1 MSKNIVICSDGT
13 GNRGG
18 KTRGTNV
25 WRIFNAVDRHGNE
38 TRQITYYDD
47 GVGTGSPRWW
57 RLFTGAFGY
66 GLARNIREAYAFL
79 AINYEPGDNIFL
91 FGFSRG
97 AFTVRAL
104 AGLICRYGIATR
116 DAVTGPRREREA
128 VLRCILQA
136 YRSRDGS
143 RRQRARQT
151 AAMQLGAKWSC
162 FRAGEVQFI
171 GVWDTVDAVGMP
183 FDELKRTLSWLWSF
197 TDNLLWEFR
206 DYEVPRCVRHA
217 YQALAL
223 DDERK
228 TFHPVFWGTPSG
240 RKGASAGEGEKPN
253 GFEPGRGC
261 EPSDKQKEKRKR
273 KRKEAG
279 AGGGAGAEDRAGM
292 VRRGARECRRWVSK
306 GLLGLRVPRLD
317 DGKSSCVR
325 LAVYRWCPGG
335 SPTDRRRART
345 AVRLTCGVGC
355 VLSARA
361 SRSVRAGLL
370 SQGSRERTRADRSRH
385 RLLCAQGDH
394 SGELR
399 RCVDGRAEPVC
410 TARKRRG

>member
-1 MSKNIVICSDGT
+1 MGRNIVICSDGT

-25 WRIFNAVDRHGNE
+25 WRIFNAVERHGKGI
-38 TRQITYYDD
+38 RQITYYDD

-57 RLFTGAFGY
+57 RLFTGAFGH

-79 AINYEPGDNIFL
+79 AMNYEPGDNIFL

-136 YRSRDGS
+136 YRSKDGS
-143 RRQRARQT
+143 RRQRARET

-197 TDNLLWEFR
+197 TDNLLWNFR
-206 DYEVPRCVRHA
+206 DYEVPKCVRHA
-217 YQALAL
+217 
-223 DDERK
+223 
-228 TFHPVFWGTPSG
+228 G
-240 RKGASAGEGEKPN
+240 RIECGIRFLRQCVKDGGASLGGDSRI
-253 GFEPGRGC
+253 GR
-261 EPSDKQKEKRKR
+261 R
-273 KRKEAG
+273 
-279 AGGGAGAEDRAGM
+279 
-292 VRRGARECRRWVSK
+292 
-306 GLLGLRVPRLD
+306 
-317 DGKSSCVR
+317 
-325 LAVYRWCPGG
+325 
-335 SPTDRRRART
+335 
-345 AVRLTCGVGC
+345 
-355 VLSARA
+355 
-361 SRSVRAGLL
+361 
-370 SQGSRERTRADRSRH
+370 
-385 RLLCAQGDH
+385 
-394 SGELR
+394 
-399 RCVDGRAEPVC
+399 
-410 TARKRRG
+410 